1 MCVEHLDLLSFRRVK
16 WWFSF
21 PVRSNKDICSWPCS
35 TQAAERGVLCGLAFF
50 FQLLKSSDCLIR
62 HLIQINCK
70 SQLTLLPPFCVWPPK
85 YWFSWPYPSE
95 DVLKDRWWLRIR
107 YILTLL
113 QHGAHNT
120 RLAHVQPV
128 FGSPVVSLW
137 RRTRVSTLITMLL
150 LSSRTPY
157 CSLLLIFI
165 STAAI
170 LSSGVAIEK
179 LKFLFLSLI
188 FQD

>member
-1 MCVEHLDLLSFRRVK
+1 MIW

-21 PVRSNKDICSWPCS
+21 PVSYNKDICSCPCS
-35 TQAAERGVLCGLAFF
+35 TQAGERGVLCGMAFF
-50 FQLLKSSDCLIR
+50 FHLLKSSDCLIG

-70 SQLTLLPPFCVWPPK
+70 SRLTLLPPFCVWPPK

-95 DVLKDRWWLRIR
+95 DVLKDRWRLRIR

-113 QHGAHNT
+113 QHGAPNT
-120 RLAHVQPV
+120 RLAQVQSV
-128 FGSPVVSLW
+128 FGSHVISLW
-137 RRTRVSTLITMLL
+137 RCTRVSKLIKMLP
-150 LSSRTPY
+150 LSSMTPS

-165 STAAI
+165 SAAAV
-170 LSSGVAIEK
+170 LFSGVAIEK